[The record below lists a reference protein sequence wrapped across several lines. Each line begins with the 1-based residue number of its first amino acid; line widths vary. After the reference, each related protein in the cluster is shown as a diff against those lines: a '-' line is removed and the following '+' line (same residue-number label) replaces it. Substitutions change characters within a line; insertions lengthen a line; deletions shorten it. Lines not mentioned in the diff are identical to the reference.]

1 MHEPWRRIGFGIS
14 VKLEEIRN
22 AIHESVFKN
31 HTGKLKEEVL
41 C

>member
-14 VKLEEIRN
+14 VKSEEIRN
-22 AIHESVFKN
+22 AIHESVFEN